1 MALWWSLPL
10 IFNIFAEAQ
19 LGPGM
24 NPLPK
29 IAKDGEQHFSLM
41 AAAHENSVVDMSAI
55 GQRNPLQFEFLTD
68 FWCAYEL
75 SDRKRTMALL
85 IDDMQV
91 EYLDYV
97 QGIVPPIMELLD
109 GFRKAKLPIFWS
121 TWWRWGPNDGFFNS
135 MDRFYGPIGWNT
147 SLNALYNHKPNGGD
161 VLPEVAPKTL
171 EERKRVMHKSYSLD
185 MFDESPME
193 WLVPDGQ
200 GTLHTELQKLGVDT
214 VVQVGAWTDDCII
227 STAFHAFSLQYD
239 VVLIEDGVSTASKQ
253 HFNAIQVM
261 RGAAAK
267 VVFAREVVRYLN
279 DGQPVKP
286 PSPKTKLAGPRQRL
300 ELIEQRS
307 SESSDLHKA
316 EKIRHEQQ
324 IDGNSQSVLALGAVD
339 SAGQRRFADQLVLVL
354 IACIG
359 PASFAAGWVLRGR
372 FHQFAIRDAP
382 LL

>member
-10 IFNIFAEAQ
+10 LFAEAT

-29 IAKDGEQHFSLM
+29 IAKDGEQHFSQM
-41 AAAHENSVVDMSAI
+41 AAANENSVVDMSAI

-91 EYLDYV
+91 EYHDYV
-97 QGIVPPIMELLD
+97 QGIVPPIIQLLE

-121 TWWRWGPNDGFFNS
+121 TWWRWSPDDGFFNS

-239 VVLIEDGVSTASKQ
+239 VVLIEDGVSTASKN

-267 VVFAREVVRYLN
+267 VVFAREVVEYLN

-286 PSPKTKLAGPRQRL
+286 PAPKAKLAGPRQRL
-300 ELIEQRS
+300 ALIEERS
-307 SESSDLHKA
+307 RESSDLRNAK
-316 EKIRHEQQ
+316 KGHEQSEQ
-324 IDGNSQSVLALGAVD
+324 HIDENSQRALALSAAE
-339 SAGQRRFADQLVLVL
+339 SAGQRRFADQLVLIL
-354 IACIG
+354 IASIG